1 MLILKKVCI
10 SLDLG
15 FPFHLW
21 PERPECHPESSDD
34 DHTRRKFGTAA
45 AVRQLVKN
53 RQAPDGADFVVMSEI
68 SRNVNLAEIKAPA
81 GAS

>member
-1 MLILKKVCI
+1 MCPTCPCLYL
-10 SLDLG
+10 
-15 FPFHLW
+15 H
-21 PERPECHPESSDD
+21 RM
-34 DHTRRKFGTAA
+34 HTRRKFGTAA